1 MGKMGKIPTE
11 GIVLSQTVKI
21 YRENYENLPER
32 FARKI
37 EQDIEYIQKAHV
49 PGLKKIYLFGSC
61 ARGQVRSTSDID
73 LLIVTERKMQDR
85 MLAAQIRWTLDEPVE
100 GVRTDVV
107 YFNEEEKSERT
118 VFQKEVS
125 RDRKLILEVT
135 E

>member
-1 MGKMGKIPTE
+1 M
-11 GIVLSQTVKI
+11 SQTVKI
-21 YRENYENLPER
+21 YRENYGELPER
-32 FARKI
+32 FIRKI
-37 EQDIEYIQKAHV
+37 EQDVEYIQKAHV
-49 PGLKKIYLFGSC
+49 PGLRKVYLFGSC
-61 ARGQVRSTSDID
+61 ARGQVRSTSDVD
-73 LLIVTERKMQDR
+73 LLVVTEKKLEDR

-107 YFNEEEKSERT
+107 YSNEEEKSERT